1 MVLVGAPAE
10 PHPSPDVFTLIM
22 RGEQLA
28 GSLIGG
34 IAETQEMLDFC
45 AEHGIVSDIEIIPI
59 QKINEAYERMLQE
72 RREVPLRHRHGV
84 AEAGCGCLNPADR
97 PLRRIVREDGFGLPH
112 GALERRPLFP
122 QEQRKFLP
130 VNGQVSPFAVP
141 ACPAGSVLCMFS
153 ETWRLLKVALA
164 GWWNDRA
171 MSLGASIAFFTVF
184 SLAPMLLAAIAVAGL
199 VFGRDAAQGA
209 IVAELGGMIGTNEA
223 SALEAMIAS
232 ASDVGSGILGTAIGI
247 VTFLLLVTGAVVE
260 LQDNLNI
267 IWKTKPP
274 ASYGIMDFIRTRL
287 ASLALVLGIGFLLL
301 VSLVI
306 DTGVTAIGHYLEAHF
321 SGATII
327 LRFLNSLVA
336 FAVATLLF
344 AMMFKLLPAVNLR
357 WSDVWTGSL
366 VTALLFTLGKFLIGY
381 YLGKSNVASSYGAA
395 ASIITILLWIYYSS
409 LILLFGAEFTKAYAE
424 SRGSLGSGH
433 VTEPQQETSREIPAR
448 SP

>member
-1 MVLVGAPAE
+1 
-10 PHPSPDVFTLIM
+10 
-22 RGEQLA
+22 
-28 GSLIGG
+28 
-34 IAETQEMLDFC
+34 
-45 AEHGIVSDIEIIPI
+45 
-59 QKINEAYERMLQE
+59 
-72 RREVPLRHRHGV
+72 
-84 AEAGCGCLNPADR
+84 
-97 PLRRIVREDGFGLPH
+97 
-112 GALERRPLFP
+112 
-122 QEQRKFLP
+122 
-130 VNGQVSPFAVP
+130 
-141 ACPAGSVLCMFS
+141 MFS
-153 ETWRLLKVALA
+153 DTWRLLKVALA

-199 VFGRDAAQGA
+199 AFGREAAQGA

-232 ASDVGSGILGTAIGI
+232 ASNVGSGIIGTTIGI

-267 IWKTKPP
+267 IWKAKPP

-287 ASLALVLGIGFLLL
+287 VSLALVLGIGFLLL

-306 DTGVTAIGHYLEAHF
+306 DTGVTAVGSYLEANF

-344 AMMFKLLPAVNLR
+344 AMMFKLLPAVDLR

-433 VTEPQQETSREIPAR
+433 TAEPGTGNEPGCPGS
-448 SP
+448 SPRK